1 MSVHI
6 TQSGPVQQLLRAAS
20 GLDQTRGNPRTKQI
34 LYRLLNDI
42 CQAIEDLEI
51 TPTEFWAGVN
61 YLNDLGAATEA
72 GLLAPGLG
80 LERFLDLR
88 MDAAEAEAGLN
99 GGTPR
104 AIEGPLYVAS
114 APLCDGF
121 ARLDDGIDPGKPLIM
136 HGVVR
141 NIAGNPLPSAI
152 VDVWHCNSKG
162 LYSVF
167 DPSQS
172 RYNLRRRIRTDR
184 DGRYKFQ
191 SIVPSGYA
199 CPPLGVTQAL
209 LNELGRHGNRPAHIH
224 FFVSA
229 EGHRKITTQINID
242 GDEFLRDDFA
252 HATREGLIAKMVER
266 TDVLS
271 ISESGVG
278 SAFSEIEFDF
288 TLKSCDGMASD
299 DAVERRRVQV
309 A

>member
-20 GLDQTRGNPRTKQI
+20 GLDQSEGNPRTKQFI
-34 LYRLLNDI
+34 YRLLNDI
-42 CQAIEDLEI
+42 FQAIEDLDI

-61 YLNDLGAATEA
+61 YLNDLGATAEA

-88 MDAAEAEAGLN
+88 MDAAEVEVGLN

-104 AIEGPLYVAS
+104 AIEGPLYVAG

-121 ARLDDGIDPGKPLIM
+121 AHLDDGTDPGMPLIM

-141 NIAGNPLPSAI
+141 NLAGDPLPGAI

-172 RYNLRRRIRTDR
+172 HFNLRRRIRTDR

-191 SIVPSGYA
+191 SIVPSGYS
-199 CPPLGVTQAL
+199 CPPSGATQAL

-229 EGHRKITTQINID
+229 EGHRKVTTQINID
-242 GDEFLRDDFA
+242 GDEYLRDDFA
-252 HATREGLIAKMVER
+252 HATREGLIAKIVER
-266 TDVLS
+266 TDARS
-271 ISESGVG
+271 MSESGVG

-288 TLKSCDGMASD
+288 ILKSCDGMAGDS
-299 DAVERRRVQV
+299 VERRRVQV
-309 A
+309 V